1 MIELRYILIMFII
14 LIIILFYIIRFFLLK
29 IDLVYTWVDGSDQK
43 IITNKKKFKKNEE
56 NVRQF
61 NIDEL
66 KYSLRSVDKN
76 MKWINNIYIVVD
88 DDQIL
93 PSWLNINK
101 VKIIRHSDIFDI
113 NDLPTFNS
121 HSIESNIYKIKGLSE
136 YFLYMNDDMFITNK
150 TYKNMFIN
158 HFLTMNYFKK
168 GQCIFNLEYIKE
180 VNNGYFGAW
189 NKTQNLINTFTTPSC
204 QWHHVLILKKNN
216 FKDVKKIFIDEYKKT
231 SSSKFRSNDDIVPNG
246 LAYQYGLYTGDYKFH
261 YNYRNIYIDLNSNI
275 DDILYNVK
283 ILENYN
289 VIFLCINNSSEFNNK
304 TDIILKYLNKK
315 FSIKSKYEY

>member
-1 MIELRYILIMFII
+1 MIELRYIFIIII
-14 LIIILFYIIRFFLLK
+14 LIIILFYIIRFNLLK
-29 IDLVYTWVDGSDQK
+29 IDIVYTWVDGSDPN
-43 IITNKKKFKKNEE
+43 IITKKKKFKINEE

-66 KYSLRSVDKN
+66 KYSLRSVNKY

-88 DDQIL
+88 DDQRL

-136 YFLYMNDDMFITNK
+136 YYLYMNDDLFITNY
-150 TYKNMFIN
+150 TYKSMFIDN
-158 HFLTMNYFKK
+158 FLIMNYFKK
-168 GQCIFNLEYIKE
+168 GKCIFNLENIKE

-189 NKTQNLINTFTTPSC
+189 NKTQNLVNKFTKPSC
-204 QWHHVLILKKNN
+204 QWHQIIMLKKGN
-216 FKDVKKIFIDEYKKT
+216 FVDIKKKYFNEFKNT

-246 LAYQYGLYTGDYKFH
+246 LAYQYGLYNGDYRLHNH
-261 YNYRNIYIDLNSNI
+261 YLNMYIDLNSNI

-283 ILENYN
+283 ILENKN
-289 VIFLCINNSSEFNNK
+289 ITFLCINNSSEYNNK
-304 TDIILKYLNKK
+304 TDIILNFLNNK
-315 FSIKSKYEY
+315 FNIKSIYEY